1 MGIWLLPSSCR
12 PPLLQGKKK
21 VLENWHGEP
30 SLGPGLP
37 HRHGSTLP
45 CPPRILEFCRS
56 SEPCQGRWGSAQRT
70 ACQDQQQLCP
80 IFSGSSQVISK
91 LVLRGHGQGPEMAP
105 KLVKTL
111 AGFPARRNHQISH
124 RSDSQGPFEY
134 INHMLA
140 LGRVCCATCPENHT
154 CASMTRT
161 TEGNKGSESSGKSP
175 DGTSTRDCCCSPSW

>member
-1 MGIWLLPSSCR
+1 MES
-12 PPLLQGKKK
+12 PPWGQVFPTAMAPRCPAHPVSLSFAGVQRHTKADGAELQAG
-21 VLENWHGEP
+21 
-30 SLGPGLP
+30 LGPFASLRQELGV
-37 HRHGSTLP
+37 R
-45 CPPRILEFCRS
+45 R
-56 SEPCQGRWGSAQRT
+56 
-70 ACQDQQQLCP
+70 ACQEQQQLCP

-91 LVLRGHGQGPEMAP
+91 LVLRHHGQGPETAP

-140 LGRVCCATCPENHT
+140 LGRVRCATCPENHT
-154 CASMTRT
+154 RASMTRT